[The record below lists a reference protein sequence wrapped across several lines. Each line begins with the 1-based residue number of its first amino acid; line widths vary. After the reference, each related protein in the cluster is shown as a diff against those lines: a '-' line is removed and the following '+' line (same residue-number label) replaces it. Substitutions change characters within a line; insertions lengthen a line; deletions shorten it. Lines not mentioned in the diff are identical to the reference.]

1 MSKSQLT
8 EGLRYGDLKGFVA
21 DIFTVDHY
29 KSKMGEDRDV
39 VVIGFRVK
47 EKHPAM
53 DLMEFIEKGYK
64 FILDGDMS
72 AGEEQDGQY
81 QVFVEIERT
90 PNLPG
95 QLRELLSGVAQV
107 CGCYEWKFRYHKT
120 KNLVEFS
127 EQTFLENVPLTPAD
141 YEIKILETKNQDI
154 REFFDQGA
162 TSVSLDQ
169 NNILTFSKPFAG
181 DIQAKFLSIGDYDA
195 VKEILPGPVSLD
207 EASQSQTLFL
217 NKYLG
222 NYEIH
227 KISEKF
233 LIRNGKNAVIIEK
246 THW

>member
-1 MSKSQLT
+1 MGNILN
-8 EGLRYGDLKGFVA
+8 EGLRHGDLKDFVSEV
-21 DIFTVDHY
+21 FTVDHF

-90 PNLPG
+90 QNLPG
-95 QLRELLSGVAQV
+95 QLRELLSGVSQL
-107 CGCYEWKFRYHKT
+107 CGCYEWKFHYQKSN
-120 KNLVEFS
+120 KIVEFN
-127 EQTFLENVPLTPAD
+127 EQTVMENIPLTATD
-141 YEIKILETKNQDI
+141 YEMKILEIKNQDVK
-154 REFFDQGA
+154 EFFDQGA
-162 TSVSLDQ
+162 TEVSL
-169 NNILTFSKPFAG
+169 NNENILTFSKPYAG
-181 DIQAKFLSIGDYDA
+181 DIQAKFISIGDYDD
-195 VKEILPGPVSLD
+195 VKNTISGAVSLD
-207 EASQSQTLFL
+207 EASQSQSLWL

-227 KISEKF
+227 KINEKF
-233 LIRNGKNAVIIEK
+233 LIRNGKKAIIIKK

>member
-1 MSKSQLT
+1 MGNILN
-8 EGLRYGDLKGFVA
+8 EGLRHGDLKDFVSEV
-21 DIFTVDHY
+21 FTVDHF

-95 QLRELLSGVAQV
+95 QLRELLSGVSQL
-107 CGCYEWKFRYHKT
+107 CGCYEWKFHYQKSN
-120 KNLVEFS
+120 KIIEFN
-127 EQTFLENVPLTPAD
+127 EQTITENVPLTAAD
-141 YEIKILETKNQDI
+141 YEMKILEIKNQDVK
-154 REFFDQGA
+154 EFFNQGA
-162 TSVSLDQ
+162 VEVFLDN
-169 NNILTFSKPFAG
+169 NNILTFNKPYAG
-181 DIQAKFLSIGDYDA
+181 EIQAEFVNIGHYDD
-195 VKEILPGPVSLD
+195 VKATIPGAVSLD
-207 EASQSQTLFL
+207 ESSQSQVLWL

-227 KISEKF
+227 KIDGKF
-233 LIRNGKNAVIIEK
+233 LLRNDEKAVIIKK